1 MEYQTIGV
9 RKLTPRIGAEISG
22 VDLAADLSNRQ
33 FDEIHRAWLEHQVL
47 VFRDQDI
54 TLGQHEAFGRRFGK
68 LHVNPGAYFQH
79 QDHPAVIMVKADE
92 TSSHAN
98 GEQWHSDVSCDPE
111 PPSASILHIKEI
123 PGDGGGDTLFA
134 SMYAAYDAL
143 SEPIKVFLEGKKAV
157 HDGEHVFRKRHGT
170 TAAEKTYPR
179 AEHPIV
185 RTHPE
190 TGRKGLFVNR
200 VFTTGIVGL
209 NPNESDAILQ
219 MLYTHL
225 ESPLFQVRVH
235 WQANSIAMW
244 DNRCTSHCALWDYF
258 PRRRFGYRVTVQGD
272 RPV

>member
-1 MEYQTIGV
+1 MSDHSIV
-9 RKLTPRIGAEISG
+9 LRKLTPHIGAEVSG
-22 VDLAADLSNRQ
+22 VNLAGDLGNSQ
-33 FDEIHRAWLEHQVL
+33 FDEIHRAFLEHQVL

-54 TLGQHEAFGRRFGK
+54 TLEQHQAFGRRFGK
-68 LHVNPGAYFQH
+68 LHINPGATFQH
-79 QDHPAVIMVKADE
+79 EDHPAVIMVRADE
-92 TSSHAN
+92 NSTQAN
-98 GEQWHSDVSCDPE
+98 GEAWHSDVSCDPE

-134 SMYAAYDAL
+134 STYAAYDAL
-143 SEPIKVFLEGKKAV
+143 SQPMKDFLNNKKAV
-157 HDGEHVFRKRHGT
+157 HDGEHRYRQRHGLS
-170 TAAEKTYPR
+170 AAEKNYPR

-200 VFTTGIVGL
+200 NFTTGIVGM
-209 NPNESDAILQ
+209 NRNESDAILE
-219 MLYTHL
+219 MLYTHM

-235 WQANSIAMW
+235 WSADTIAMW
-244 DNRCTSHCALWDYF
+244 DNRCTMHCALWDYF